1 MVSLRRSNRLDEVGP
16 SSIYDLIRPFS
27 IRPYLYRVR
36 KYVLIAS
43 RIRCEKNKATCCFE
57 NKCTRM
63 TIKPYDF

>member
-43 RIRCEKNKATCCFE
+43 RIRREKKTKLHAALGINVQE
-57 NKCTRM
+57 
-63 TIKPYDF
+63 